1 VAIGRVRVQI
11 RGVLYSAILLFAVA
25 GCAGPAA
32 TPEAAATSEA
42 AGAPPA
48 WTEPA
53 NYKFTF
59 ESTCGEQA
67 LIGRFRVEVADR
79 IVDRAEGLD
88 EAGKRAL
95 MLRIANL
102 IPTLGKMV
110 SDAEAAEAGG
120 AEEVVIDRDPTD
132 GHPTS
137 IRIDQAKNAI
147 DDETCITI
155 SDYTIGGQPGPGSS
169 PSR

>member
-1 VAIGRVRVQI
+1 MHI
-11 RGVLYSAILLFAVA
+11 RGVRYGAILLFAAA

-32 TPEAAATSEA
+32 APQSAV
-42 AGAPPA
+42 APPA

-53 NYKFTF
+53 DYKFSF

-67 LIGRFRVEVADR
+67 LIGRFRVEVADGV
-79 IVDRAEGLD
+79 VDRTEGLD
-88 EAGKRAL
+88 DAGRRAL
-95 MLRIANL
+95 MLRIADL

-110 SDAEAAEAGG
+110 DDADAARARG
-120 AEEVVIDRDPTD
+120 ADEVVIVRDPTD

-137 IRIDQAKNAI
+137 IRIDEEKNAV

-155 SDYTIGGQPGPGSS
+155 SDYTIGGQPAPGVS

>member
-1 VAIGRVRVQI
+1 VAIGRIRVQI
-11 RGVLYSAILLFAVA
+11 RGVLYGAILLSAAA

-32 TPEAAATSEA
+32 APGPAAPEPAVAS
-42 AGAPPA
+42 PA

-59 ESTCGEQA
+59 ESACGEQA
-67 LIGRFRVEVADR
+67 LIGRFRVEVADG
-79 IVDRAEGLD
+79 IVDRTEGLD
-88 EAGKRAL
+88 DAGRRTL

-110 SDAEAAEAGG
+110 EDAEAARARN
-120 AEEVVIDRDPTD
+120 ADEVVIDRDPVD

-137 IRIDQAKNAI
+137 IRIDEEKNAV
-147 DDETCITI
+147 DDETCFTI
-155 SDYTIGGQPGPGSS
+155 SDYTIGGQPGPDAS

>member
-1 VAIGRVRVQI
+1 VQI
-11 RGVLYSAILLFAVA
+11 RGVLYGAMLLVAAA
-25 GCAGPAA
+25 GCAGPATA
-32 TPEAAATSEA
+32 PGS

-59 ESTCGEQA
+59 DSTCGEQA

-79 IVDRAEGLD
+79 IVDRTEGLD
-88 EAGKRAL
+88 EAGRRAL
-95 MLRIANL
+95 MLRIADL
-102 IPTLGKMV
+102 IPTLGTMV
-110 SDAEAAEAGG
+110 SDAEAARARG
-120 AEEVVIDRDPTD
+120 ADEVVIERDPAD

-137 IRIDQAKNAI
+137 IRIDEVKNAV
-147 DDETCITI
+147 DDETCIAI
-155 SDYTIGGQPGPGSS
+155 SDYTIGGQPGPGAS